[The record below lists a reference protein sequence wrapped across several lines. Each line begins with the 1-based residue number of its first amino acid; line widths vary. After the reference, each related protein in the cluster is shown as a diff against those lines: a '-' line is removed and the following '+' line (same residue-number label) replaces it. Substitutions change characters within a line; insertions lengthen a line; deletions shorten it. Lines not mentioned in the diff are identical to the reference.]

1 MESKY
6 VIKIQGQVDE
16 LFHGV
21 TEDGKPF
28 SVKILSKT
36 LFDIKEKKGVGYEN
50 GIPAWIDDNKPDPT
64 LYGDEC
70 ILSPMTNSSSEVKIK
85 PPQKD
90 ELWIVTI
97 KN

>member
-50 GIPAWIDDNKPDPT
+50 GIPALIDRNDVLGDAS
-64 LYGDEC
+64 YGSKC
-70 ILSPMTNSSSEVKIK
+70 LLSPMANSSSGVKL
-85 PPQKD
+85 PHEG
-90 ELWIVTI
+90 ELWIVTV
-97 KN
+97 